1 MYRRPLL
8 RPRSA
13 LNPRRSPPS
22 VSVQDNQWSSDYSTA
37 LAAANSAVSPLCLAA
52 LPSYL
57 EAPFRNALPASQ
69 IPEAISTE
77 GDEDGDGD
85 GMKGLLQLAGLVG
98 VSARK
103 ALYDNKVTST
113 PALDLPPSSG
123 PDPIALCSS
132 AQTLVLLK
140 QHGSASGL
148 LGGLV
153 LASLRIPQAGSRAPG
168 PVMAEASAG
177 SSGLGGSGVS
187 GVSGGSS
194 GSSGVFPD
202 RTVGEAEATSAVS
215 AGDVP
220 EGPEV
225 LPIMQGLMGRL
236 DDRGAI
242 RYNTTTRKG
251 LRDRSADGAETGS
264 LPRRSDGA
272 QLPAST
278 FLSTGVSGGIFAG
291 CCDPTCINLDKMS
304 ESGLDLKPYELLNS
318 RWV

>member
-113 PALDLPPSSG
+113 PAPDLPPSSG
-123 PDPIALCSS
+123 PDPVVLGSS

-153 LASLRIPQAGSRAPG
+153 LASLRIQGGSRAPG
-168 PVMAEASAG
+168 LVMAGPGAES
-177 SSGLGGSGVS
+177 GGSGGS
-187 GVSGGSS
+187 GRSGG
-194 GSSGVFPD
+194 VFSD
-202 RTVGEAEATSAVS
+202 RTEGKAEAASAVS
-215 AGDVP
+215 AGDVH

-225 LPIMQGLMGRL
+225 LPIMQGLMERL
-236 DDRGAI
+236 DDREAMLSES
-242 RYNTTTRKG
+242 TTREG
-251 LRDRSADGAETGS
+251 LGDRGAPLPRHGDGAPLS
-264 LPRRSDGA
+264 
-272 QLPAST
+272 AST

-304 ESGLDLKPYELLNS
+304 ESGLDLKPYEQLNS